1 MEAFVKFMGRI
12 IKRYENRKL
21 YDTES
26 RKYISLEEIASL
38 VRQGVDVQVVDNV
51 TDTDITTQTLT
62 QVIFEEGKRGRNPL
76 STEVLHDV
84 IRWSNHLLDDGIQQ
98 VRQGLDH
105 LVPESLNKLFGK
117 NTPDEVEEL
126 KKRVQSLEELITSL
140 GNQLSSDQ
148 EEDLNG
154 SK

>member
-1 MEAFVKFMGRI
+1 MSRI

-21 YDTES
+21 YDTAS
-26 RKYISLEEIASL
+26 RKYVSLEEIASL
-38 VRQGVDVQVVDNV
+38 IRQGIDVQVVDNV
-51 TDTDITTQTLT
+51 SNTDITTQTLT

-84 IRWSNHLLDDGIQQ
+84 IRWSNHLLDDGIKQ

-117 NTPDEVEEL
+117 NAPDEVEEL

-140 GNQLSSDQ
+140 GNQLSSAP
-148 EEDLNG
+148 EEDSKG

>member
-1 MEAFVKFMGRI
+1 MEALVKFMGRI

-26 RKYISLEEIASL
+26 RKYVSLEEIASL
-38 VRQGVDVQVVDNV
+38 IRQGIDVQVVDNV
-51 TDTDITTQTLT
+51 TDADITTQTLT
-62 QVIFEEGKRGRNPL
+62 QVIFEEGKKGRNPL

-117 NTPDEVEEL
+117 KSSDDVEEL

-140 GNQLSSDQ
+140 GNQISSDP
-148 EEDLNG
+148 EEDSNN

>member
-1 MEAFVKFMGRI
+1 MEASVKFMSRI

-21 YDTES
+21 YDTAS
-26 RKYISLEEIASL
+26 RKYVSLEEIASL
-38 VRQGVDVQVVDNV
+38 IRQGIDVQVVDNV
-51 TDTDITTQTLT
+51 SNTDITTQTLT

-84 IRWSNHLLDDGIQQ
+84 IRWSNHLLDDGIKQ

-117 NTPDEVEEL
+117 NAPDEVEEL

-140 GNQLSSDQ
+140 GNQLSSAP
-148 EEDLNG
+148 EEDSKG

>member
-1 MEAFVKFMGRI
+1 MEASVKFMSRI

-21 YDTES
+21 YDTAS
-26 RKYISLEEIASL
+26 RKYVSLEEIASL
-38 VRQGVDVQVVDNV
+38 IRQGIDVQVVDNV
-51 TDTDITTQTLT
+51 SDTDITTQTLT

-84 IRWSNHLLDDGIQQ
+84 IRWSNHLLDDGIKQ

-117 NTPDEVEEL
+117 NAPDEVEEL

-140 GNQLSSDQ
+140 GNQLSSAP
-148 EEDLNG
+148 EEDSKG

>member
-1 MEAFVKFMGRI
+1 MEALVKFMGRI

-26 RKYISLEEIASL
+26 RKYVSLEEIASL
-38 VRQGVDVQVVDNV
+38 IRQGIDVQVVDNV
-51 TDTDITTQTLT
+51 TDADITTQTLT
-62 QVIFEEGKRGRNPL
+62 QVIFEEGKKGRNPL

-117 NTPDEVEEL
+117 KSSDDVEEL

-140 GNQLSSDQ
+140 GNQLSSDP
-148 EEDLNG
+148 EEDSNN

>member
-26 RKYISLEEIASL
+26 RKYVSLEEIASL
-38 VRQGVDVQVVDNV
+38 IRQGIDVQVVDNV
-51 TDTDITTQTLT
+51 TDADITTQTLT
-62 QVIFEEGKRGRNPL
+62 QVIFEEGKKGRNPL

-117 NTPDEVEEL
+117 KSSDDVEEL

-140 GNQLSSDQ
+140 GNQLSSDP
-148 EEDLNG
+148 EEDSNN
-154 SK
+154 SN

>member
-1 MEAFVKFMGRI
+1 MGRI

-26 RKYISLEEIASL
+26 CKYISLEEIASL
-38 VRQGVDVQVVDNV
+38 IRQGIDVQVVDNV
-51 TDTDITTQTLT
+51 TDADITTQTLT
-62 QVIFEEGKRGRNPL
+62 QVIFEEGKKGRNPL

-117 NTPDEVEEL
+117 KSSDDVEEL

-140 GNQLSSDQ
+140 GNQLSSDP
-148 EEDLNG
+148 EEDSNN

>member
-1 MEAFVKFMGRI
+1 MGRI

-26 RKYISLEEIASL
+26 RKYVSLEEIASL
-38 VRQGVDVQVVDNV
+38 IRQGVDVQVVDNV
-51 TDTDITTQTLT
+51 SDTDITTQTLT
-62 QVIFEEGKRGRNPL
+62 QVIFEEGKKGRNPL

-117 NTPDEVEEL
+117 HTSDEVEAL

-140 GNQLSSDQ
+140 GDHLSSSPEKDS
-148 EEDLNG
+148 NS